1 VIIIAS
7 GIAIVTYLLNKNR
20 CIMGNFKNLRVWQ
33 LAKELAVR
41 IYKLTQKTAFLKDH
55 GLKDQIQRAAVSIPS
70 NIAEG
75 DNLDTDKQSVRHFY
89 IARGST
95 AELRTQLIIS
105 LEIGYI
111 SSQEF
116 ESFDTDCDKISAML
130 TTLIKHRLQ

>member
-1 VIIIAS
+1 
-7 GIAIVTYLLNKNR
+7 
-20 CIMGNFKNLRVWQ
+20 MGNFKDLHVWQ
-33 LAKELAVR
+33 LAKELAVK
-41 IYKLTQKTAFLKDH
+41 IYKLTQNPTFLKDY

-105 LEIGYI
+105 MEIGYI

-116 ESFDTDCDKISAML
+116 EAFDSDCDQISAML
-130 TTLIKHRLQ
+130 TTLIKHRSK

>member
-1 VIIIAS
+1 
-7 GIAIVTYLLNKNR
+7 
-20 CIMGNFKNLRVWQ
+20 MGNFKELRVWQ

-41 IYKLTQKTAFLKDH
+41 IYKLTQTSSFSKDF
-55 GLKDQIQRAAVSIPS
+55 GLRDQIQRSAVSIPS

-111 SSQEF
+111 TSQEF
-116 ESFDTDCDKISAML
+116 ELFDTECDKISAML
-130 TTLIKHRLQ
+130 TTLIKHRMK